1 MSSNAQ
7 GVLARSVLSVFA
19 LTAAATL
26 GAPGAEAQ
34 AGKTRVAIV
43 LRDFNNPYWRAMRDG
58 AVDEGHKLGIPV
70 TVQAGSS
77 ETDSIGENAKIST
90 MANQDYTCFGVV
102 PVNGTNVITPLLP
115 IAQKGIPIINLD
127 TALDP
132 AAVSAA
138 GLKLTGFIGSDN
150 KEAGHLDGEAML
162 TALGDKGQ
170 VVILEGIPG
179 EQNGRNREG
188 AFRSTVA
195 GKLSIVAAQPA
206 NYERG
211 LGMTVAEGML
221 RVHPDVAGIFSAND
235 EMALGAAQA
244 ITNAGRGGHVTI
256 LSVDGVH
263 EALDAVKSGTMA
275 GTVSQYPYA
284 EGEMAV
290 QACQALAAGKSIPAS
305 IVSPIKLI
313 DKSNFDQALAATPKP
328 FFSFTDPFG
337 AP

>member
-1 MSSNAQ
+1 
-7 GVLARSVLSVFA
+7 
-19 LTAAATL
+19 
-26 GAPGAEAQ
+26 
-34 AGKTRVAIV
+34 
-43 LRDFNNPYWRAMRDG
+43 
-58 AVDEGHKLGIPV
+58 
-70 TVQAGSS
+70 
-77 ETDSIGENAKIST
+77 
-90 MANQDYTCFGVV
+90 
-102 PVNGTNVITPLLP
+102 
-115 IAQKGIPIINLD
+115 
-127 TALDP
+127 
-132 AAVSAA
+132 
-138 GLKLTGFIGSDN
+138 
-150 KEAGHLDGEAML
+150 
-162 TALGDKGQ
+162 
-170 VVILEGIPG
+170 
-179 EQNGRNREG
+179 
-188 AFRSTVA
+188 
-195 GKLSIVAAQPA
+195 
-206 NYERG
+206 
-211 LGMTVAEGML
+211 ML

-313 DKSNFDQALAATPKP
+313 DKSNVDQALAATPKP